1 MLFHRLLPEEIPVA
15 VNSTPH
21 LMCKLFFRYGTRTRI
36 SEPGVRDG
44 SEPVLLHN
52 EAFLLNKEGGLE
64 NEKEKRVER
73 KGERG

>member
-1 MLFHRLLPEEIPVA
+1 M
-15 VNSTPH
+15 S
-21 LMCKLFFRYGTRTRI
+21 I
-36 SEPGVRDG
+36 S

-64 NEKEKRVER
+64 KEKEKEKRVER